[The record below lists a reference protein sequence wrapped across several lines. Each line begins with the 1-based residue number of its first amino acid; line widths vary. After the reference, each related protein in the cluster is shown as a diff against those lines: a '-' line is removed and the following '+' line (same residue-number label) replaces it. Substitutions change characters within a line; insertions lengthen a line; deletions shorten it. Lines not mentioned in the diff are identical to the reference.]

1 VLFRVHVEAMIATMG
16 RKRAERYLRAMAE
29 KLAWEEGLAS
39 VFHIRPIAQHAEVRR
54 TRQQASAI
62 FERMLPVFLA
72 AIPREVGH
80 QADPVRRCSAISA
93 SRLIVISR
101 RPRS

>member
-1 VLFRVHVEAMIATMG
+1 LGVVVPEFQASPEELPPPSAELVLFRVHVEAMVATMG

-72 AIPREVGH
+72 AIP
-80 QADPVRRCSAISA
+80 PK
-93 SRLIVISR
+93 
-101 RPRS
+101 